1 MNTFESIL
9 MRWMK
14 LEPIIQSEKFRF
26 CRKGDSWKDRAKK
39 KPIIL
44 KTFMN
49 WLFYSPNFWLSCQG
63 LNSSLLCKS
72 TLHSVQVF
80 RTSFLPEFLSSPR
93 ASAAPRSSASSP
105 CGWFMPWYWPFLT
118 APSLTLHI
126 IIQLNQM
133 QPPHELIPD
142 SLNRRRFSLSSEPPK
157 CFMVRLFWPPLC
169 LSFTY
174 RAGS

>member
-1 MNTFESIL
+1 
-9 MRWMK
+9 
-14 LEPIIQSEKFRF
+14 
-26 CRKGDSWKDRAKK
+26 
-39 KPIIL
+39 
-44 KTFMN
+44 MN

-80 RTSFLPEFLSSPR
+80 RTSFLPEFLSSPH

-142 SLNRRRFSLSSEPPK
+142 SLNRRHFLSLLNPQSASWFLSSDPHYVWALLIGLVVK
-157 CFMVRLFWPPLC
+157 Y
-169 LSFTY
+169 TY
-174 RAGS
+174 WCHLLKLNSYVNIY